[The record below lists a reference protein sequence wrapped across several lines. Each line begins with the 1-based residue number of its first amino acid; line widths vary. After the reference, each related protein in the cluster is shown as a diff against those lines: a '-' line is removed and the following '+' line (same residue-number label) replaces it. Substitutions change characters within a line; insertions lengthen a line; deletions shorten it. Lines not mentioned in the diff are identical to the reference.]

1 MTNCSFYDIKYLDDI
16 GDIERDI
23 EFIEVKK
30 KIEKIDNET
39 QTDFFVE
46 NSNNDNNTG
55 NNDEINYKIQ
65 DNTDTNLLNTNDFLS
80 EIDMLKTEITSLNI
94 KNSRLEKNF
103 KEICNLLVM
112 FTKID
117 VENPE
122 IDKIRRQLTILVNR
136 ELRMNYAFP
145 FVNLLSNIK

>member
-1 MTNCSFYDIKYLDDI
+1 MDKCDNCSKY
-16 GDIERDI
+16 
-23 EFIEVKK
+23 
-30 KIEKIDNET
+30 
-39 QTDFFVE
+39 
-46 NSNNDNNTG
+46 NNY
-55 NNDEINYKIQ
+55 E
-65 DNTDTNLLNTNDFLS
+65 LLNKEKLLNEQKLS
-80 EIDMLKTEITSLNI
+80 EINIFKSEIEALKI
-94 KNSRLEKNF
+94 KNCRLENNF
-103 KEICNLLVM
+103 KDICNLLVM